1 MTANRIIVTQADFG
15 KPCAIP
21 VSMKSGAENMAQ
33 AKKKAKSVTHLLIED
48 GLVSQ
53 EQLLSALERKK
64 QTGKSLART
73 LIEMGIVS
81 EAKLT
86 EVLAQH
92 LGLDFVDLAQYRVD
106 HTAVAL
112 LDEKMAQRHL
122 TMPLSFD
129 GDTLIVAMADPT
141 NIFALDD
148 VKMSTGHQVRP
159 VVATKS
165 DIEDAIRTYYRDSGD
180 AGIEDVEEID
190 SEGLDNKEL
199 AEAIGAATD
208 DAPMVRFV
216 NFVINEAVNA
226 GASDIHFDPQDKEI
240 VIRYRVDGVLHD
252 VKSLPIRT
260 LPALTSRV
268 KIMSDL
274 NIAQK
279 RVPQDGHYEKS
290 VSGKQIDFRVAVL
303 PTVHGEK
310 IVLRVLDK
318 SSILLRLNDLGYD
331 GETLE
336 KYEEAFRRPNGAIL
350 VTGPTGSGKSTT
362 LYGTLNVLNDET
374 KNITTVEDPVEYRLP
389 GINQIQINPKAGLSF
404 STALRSILRTTP
416 DIIMVGEI
424 RDSETA
430 QIAVESALTGHLVFS
445 TLHTNDAPG
454 AITRLTEMGIEPFL
468 TASGIVCVL
477 GQRLGRR
484 LCTCKVSY
492 EPAEELL
499 DRLEFVHEPGEVP
512 TLYKPNTA
520 GCARCGGTG
529 YKGRVALVEIM
540 RMSPEI
546 ETLTIEEASTAE
558 IKRVAV
564 AQGMKTMRQD
574 GWDKCRVGMTSI
586 EEVLRVVI

>member
-1 MTANRIIVTQADFG
+1 
-15 KPCAIP
+15 
-21 VSMKSGAENMAQ
+21 MAQ

-53 EQLLSALERKK
+53 EQLLEALERKK

-73 LIEMGIVS
+73 LIELGIVS
-81 EAKLT
+81 ESKLT

-92 LGLDFVDLAQYRVD
+92 LGLEFVDIASYRID
-106 HTAVAL
+106 MTAVAL

-122 TMPLSFD
+122 TIPLSFD
-129 GDTLIVAMADPT
+129 GDTLVIAMADPT

-148 VKMSTGHQVRP
+148 VKMSSGHQVRP
-159 VVATKS
+159 VVATKG
-165 DIEDAIRTYYRDSGD
+165 DIEDAIRTYYRESGGSD
-180 AGIEDVEEID
+180 IETVGELET
-190 SEGLDNKEL
+190 EGLDDKEL
-199 AEAIGAATD
+199 AQLVGSTAD

-216 NFVINEAVNA
+216 NFVINEAVTA
-226 GASDIHFDPQDKEI
+226 GASDIHFDPQEKEI

-252 VKSLPIRT
+252 MKSLPIRT
-260 LPALTSRV
+260 LPALTSRI

-279 RVPQDGHYEKS
+279 RIPQDGHYEKI
-290 VSGKQIDFRVAVL
+290 VNGKGVDFRVAVL
-303 PTVHGEK
+303 PTVFGEK

-318 SSILLRLNDLGYD
+318 SSIMLRLNDLGYD

-336 KYEEAFRRPNGAIL
+336 KYEKAFRRPNGAIL

-389 GINQIQINPKAGLSF
+389 GINQIQINNKAGLTF
-404 STALRSILRTTP
+404 ATALRSILRTTP
-416 DIIMVGEI
+416 DVIMVGEI

-454 AITRLTEMGIEPFL
+454 AITRLNEMGIQPFL
-468 TASGIVCVL
+468 TASGVCCVL

-484 LCTCKVSY
+484 LCTCKQPY
-492 EPAEELL
+492 EPAKELL
-499 DRLEFVHEPGEVP
+499 DRLEFQYEEGETV
-512 TLYKPNTA
+512 TLYKPNPS

-529 YKGRVALVEIM
+529 YKGRIALVEIM
-540 RMSPEI
+540 MMTSEI
-546 ETLTIEEASTAE
+546 EQLTIEEAPSAD

-564 AQGMKTMRQD
+564 EQGMKTMRQD
-574 GWDKCRVGMTSI
+574 GWDKCRIGMTSI

>member
-1 MTANRIIVTQADFG
+1 MLRSVI
-15 KPCAIP
+15 
-21 VSMKSGAENMAQ
+21 ELMAQ

-53 EQLLSALERKK
+53 EQLLSALEQKK

-92 LGLDFVDLAQYRVD
+92 LGLEFVDLATYRVD
-106 HTAVAL
+106 LTAVAL

-122 TMPLSFD
+122 TIPLAFD
-129 GDTLIVAMADPT
+129 GETIIIAMADPT

-148 VKMSTGHQVRP
+148 VKMSTGHQVMP

-165 DIEDAIRTYYRDSGD
+165 DIEDAIRTYYRESGD
-180 AGIEDVEEID
+180 GMEKADEFADDVVD
-190 SEGLDNKEL
+190 DKEL
-199 AEAIGAATD
+199 AALVGTAAD
-208 DAPMVRFV
+208 DAPMVRFI
-216 NFVINEAVNA
+216 NFVINEAVTA
-226 GASDIHFDPQDKEI
+226 GASDIHFDPQEKEI

-279 RVPQDGHYEKS
+279 RIPQDGHYEKT
-290 VSGKQIDFRVAVL
+290 VGTKAIDFRVAVL
-303 PTVHGEK
+303 PTVFGEK
-310 IVLRVLDK
+310 IVLRILDK

-331 GETLE
+331 GETLA
-336 KYEEAFRRPNGAIL
+336 KYENAFRRPNGAIL

-389 GINQIQINPKAGLSF
+389 GINQIQINAKAGLTFAS
-404 STALRSILRTTP
+404 ALRSILRTSP
-416 DIIMVGEI
+416 DVIMVGEI
-424 RDSETA
+424 RDTETA
-430 QIAVESALTGHLVFS
+430 QIAIESALTGHLVFS

-484 LCTCKVSY
+484 LCTCKQPY
-492 EPAEELL
+492 EPSVELL
-499 DRLEFVHEPGEVP
+499 ERLEFGMLDDEKIV
-512 TLYKPNTA
+512 LYKPNPT

-540 RMSPEI
+540 LMTAEI
-546 ETLTIEEASTAE
+546 EQLTIEEASTAE
-558 IKRVAV
+558 IKKIAV
-564 AQGMKTMRQD
+564 EQGMKTMRQD

>member
-1 MTANRIIVTQADFG
+1 
-15 KPCAIP
+15 
-21 VSMKSGAENMAQ
+21 MAQ

-53 EQLLSALERKK
+53 EQLLTALEKK
-64 QTGKSLART
+64 KETGKSLART
-73 LIEMGIVS
+73 LIELGIVS
-81 EAKLT
+81 ESKLT

-92 LGLDFVDLAQYRVD
+92 LGLEFVDLSRYRVD
-106 HTAVAL
+106 LTAVAL

-122 TMPLSFD
+122 TIPLAFD
-129 GDTLIVAMADPT
+129 DDTLIIAMADPT

-159 VVATKS
+159 VVATKG
-165 DIEDAIRTYYRDSGD
+165 DIEDAIRSYYRDSGGD
-180 AGIEDVEEID
+180 QLEEVEDLD
-190 SEGLDNKEL
+190 TDGLDNAEL

-216 NFVINEAVNA
+216 NYVINEAVTA
-226 GASDIHFDPQDKEI
+226 GASDIHFDPQEKEI

-279 RVPQDGHYEKS
+279 RIPQDGHYEKS
-290 VSGKQIDFRVAVL
+290 VGAKQIDFRVAVL

-310 IVLRVLDK
+310 IVLRILDK

-389 GINQIQINPKAGLSF
+389 GINQIQINVKAGLTF

-484 LCTCKVSY
+484 LCTCKIPY
-492 EPAEELL
+492 EPSAELL
-499 DRLEFVHEPGEVP
+499 DRLEFHRDDGEDM
-512 TLYKPNTA
+512 TLYKPNPN
-520 GCARCGGTG
+520 GCARCNGTG

-546 ETLTIEEASTAE
+546 ETLTIEEAATAE
-558 IKRVAV
+558 IKRIAV
-564 AQGMKTMRQD
+564 EQGMKTMRQD
-574 GWDKCRVGMTSI
+574 GWDKCRTGMTSI

>member
-1 MTANRIIVTQADFG
+1 
-15 KPCAIP
+15 
-21 VSMKSGAENMAQ
+21 MAQ

-53 EQLLSALERKK
+53 EQLVSALEQKK
-64 QTGKSLART
+64 ETGKSLART

-81 EAKLT
+81 ESKLT

-92 LGLDFVDLAQYRVD
+92 LGLDFVDLASYRVD
-106 HTAVAL
+106 MTAVAL

-122 TMPLSFD
+122 TIPLAFD
-129 GDTLIVAMADPT
+129 GDALVIAMADPT

-148 VKMSTGHQVRP
+148 VKMSTGHQVKP
-159 VVATKS
+159 VVATKA
-165 DIEDAIRTYYRDSGD
+165 DIEDAIRTYYRESGD
-180 AGIEDVEEID
+180 GMEAVDEMDA
-190 SEGLDNKEL
+190 DNVDDKEL
-199 AEAIGAATD
+199 AALVGSAVD
-208 DAPMVRFV
+208 DAPMVRFI
-216 NFVINEAVNA
+216 NFVINEAVTA
-226 GASDIHFDPQDKEI
+226 GASDIHFDPQEKEI

-252 VKSLPIRT
+252 IKSLPIRT

-274 NIAQK
+274 NIAQ
-279 RVPQDGHYEKS
+279 RRIPQDGHYEKS
-290 VSGKQIDFRVAVL
+290 VGNKAIDFRVAVL
-303 PTVHGEK
+303 PTVFGEK
-310 IVLRVLDK
+310 IVLRILDK

-331 GETLE
+331 GETLA
-336 KYEEAFRRPNGAIL
+336 KYEAAFRRPNGAIL

-374 KNITTVEDPVEYRLP
+374 KNITTVEDPVEYRLA
-389 GINQIQINPKAGLSF
+389 GINQIQINAKAGLTF
-404 STALRSILRTTP
+404 AAALRSILRTSP

-424 RDSETA
+424 RDTETA
-430 QIAVESALTGHLVFS
+430 QIAIESALTGHLVFS

-484 LCTCKVSY
+484 LCTCKQPY
-492 EPAEELL
+492 EPGEELL
-499 DRLEFVHEPGEVP
+499 TRLEFEHEKGEAV
-512 TLYKPNTA
+512 TLYKPNTS
-520 GCARCGGTG
+520 GCGRCNGTG

-540 RMSPEI
+540 LMTAEI
-546 ETLTIEEASTAE
+546 EQLTIEEASTAE
-558 IKRVAV
+558 IKKIAV
-564 AQGMKTMRQD
+564 DQGMKTMRQD
-574 GWDKCRVGMTSI
+574 GWDKCRSGMTSI

>member
-1 MTANRIIVTQADFG
+1 MAASVPRLVFRFMLRSVIEV
-15 KPCAIP
+15 
-21 VSMKSGAENMAQ
+21 MAQ

-53 EQLLSALERKK
+53 EQLLSALEQKK

-92 LGLDFVDLAQYRVD
+92 LGLEFVDLATYRVD
-106 HTAVAL
+106 LTAVAL

-122 TMPLSFD
+122 TIPLAFD
-129 GDTLIVAMADPT
+129 GDTLIIAMADPT

-148 VKMSTGHQVRP
+148 VKMSTGHQVMP

-165 DIEDAIRTYYRDSGD
+165 DIEDAIRTYYRESGD
-180 AGIEDVEEID
+180 GMEKADEFAEDV
-190 SEGLDNKEL
+190 LDDKEL
-199 AEAIGAATD
+199 AALVGSAAD
-208 DAPMVRFV
+208 DAPMVRFI
-216 NFVINEAVNA
+216 NFVINEAVTA
-226 GASDIHFDPQDKEI
+226 GASDIHFDPQEKEI

-279 RVPQDGHYEKS
+279 RIPQDGHYEKT
-290 VSGKQIDFRVAVL
+290 VGTKAIDFRVAVL
-303 PTVHGEK
+303 PTVFGEK
-310 IVLRVLDK
+310 IVLRILDK

-331 GETLE
+331 GETLA
-336 KYEEAFRRPNGAIL
+336 KYENAFRRPNGAIL

-374 KNITTVEDPVEYRLP
+374 KNITTVEDPVEYRLS
-389 GINQIQINPKAGLSF
+389 GINQIQINAKAGLTFAS
-404 STALRSILRTTP
+404 ALRSILRTSP
-416 DIIMVGEI
+416 DVIMVGEI
-424 RDSETA
+424 RDTETA
-430 QIAVESALTGHLVFS
+430 QIAIESALTGHLVFS

-484 LCTCKVSY
+484 LCTCKQPY
-492 EPAEELL
+492 EPSAELL
-499 DRLEFVHEPGEVP
+499 ERLEFGMLDDEKIV
-512 TLYKPNTA
+512 LYKPNPT

-540 RMSPEI
+540 LMTAEI
-546 ETLTIEEASTAE
+546 EQLTIEEASTAE
-558 IKRVAV
+558 IKKIAV
-564 AQGMKTMRQD
+564 EQGMKTMRQD
-574 GWDKCRVGMTSI
+574 GWDKCRTGMTSI

>member
-1 MTANRIIVTQADFG
+1 
-15 KPCAIP
+15 
-21 VSMKSGAENMAQ
+21 MAQ

-53 EQLLSALERKK
+53 EQLLSALECKK

-92 LGLDFVDLAQYRVD
+92 LGLDFVDLSRYRVD

-122 TMPLSFD
+122 TMPLAFD
-129 GDTLIVAMADPT
+129 GDMLIIAMADPT

-165 DIEDAIRTYYRDSGD
+165 DIEDAIRTYYKDSGD
-180 AGIEDVEEID
+180 SGIEEVEEID
-190 SEGLDNKEL
+190 GEGLDNKEL

-208 DAPMVRFV
+208 DAPIVRFV
-216 NFVINEAVNA
+216 NYVINEAVTA
-226 GASDIHFDPQDKEI
+226 GASDIHFDPQEKEI

-268 KIMSDL
+268 KIMSEL

-279 RVPQDGHYEKS
+279 RIPQDGHYEKN
-290 VSGKQIDFRVAVL
+290 VGGKQVDFRVAVL

-336 KYEEAFRRPNGAIL
+336 KYEDAFRRPNGAIL

-389 GINQIQINPKAGLSF
+389 GINQIQINQKAGLTF

-424 RDSETA
+424 RDAETA

-484 LCTCKVSY
+484 LCTCKMPY
-492 EPAEELL
+492 EPSEELL
-499 DRLEFVHEPGEVP
+499 DRLEFEHEADQVP
-512 TLYKPNTA
+512 TLYKPNPA

-540 RMSPEI
+540 RMSSEI

-558 IKRVAV
+558 IKRIAV
-564 AQGMKTMRQD
+564 EQGMKTMRQD